1 MVSLRRL
8 LGQTAEIFRPTAS
21 LDGFG
26 DARSQ
31 WPTNWDQTPAQ
42 TTKCRLQQ
50 SSGYER
56 TDNRNLAV
64 GQWRLFLPPDV
75 TVSERDRVR
84 VDGKLF
90 EIATVYPVHQPSGL
104 HHYECDLDT
113 YSGTVPH
120 A

>member
-1 MVSLRRL
+1 MSLRRL
-8 LGQTAEIFRPTAS
+8 LGQTAEVFQPTAS

-31 WPTNWDQTPAQ
+31 WPANWAETPTA
-42 TTKCRLQQ
+42 TTRCRLQW

-56 TDNRNLAV
+56 TDARNVSV

-75 TVSERDRVR
+75 MINERDRVR
-84 VDGKLF
+84 VDGKFF
-90 EIATVYPVHQPSGL
+90 EVASVYPVHQPSGL